1 MYLAISGSYVP
12 TLSDI
17 NFLQPPLKEIF
28 CPIRFDNFL
37 LQRSIQSFIV
47 KGEKPRLKIDVKL
60 GSTRRRITNRIHNR
74 HRAPCLTCNF
84 GCGRYGWL
92 YKFVERSINVA
103 MITRATK
110 TFLAVIL
117 LSMFHVFFL
126 ITTLVLCNTHHT
138 PVDSPISHVCSEM

>member
-117 LSMFHVFFL
+117 LIKVSCFL
-126 ITTLVLCNTHHT
+126 SYYDTCVRQHS